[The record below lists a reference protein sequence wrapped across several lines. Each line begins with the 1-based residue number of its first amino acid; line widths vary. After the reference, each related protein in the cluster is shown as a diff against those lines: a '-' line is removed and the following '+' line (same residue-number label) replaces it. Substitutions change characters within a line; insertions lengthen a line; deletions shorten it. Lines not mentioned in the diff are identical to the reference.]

1 MSSRIDMH
9 THVAPHPDPSPSQRL
24 KP

>member
-9 THVAPHPDPSPSQRL
+9 THVAPHPGPSALQRL